1 MLLKSIT
8 DPADLK
14 KLSIADLLQITEE
27 ARTVLL
33 EKISHHGGHNGPNLG
48 VVEMT
53 VALHAVFDS
62 PKDKMIFDVSHQTYI
77 HKMLTG
83 RGQAFWDSAHYRD
96 VSGYTNP
103 KESAHDLFTVG
114 HTSTSLSLANGVA
127 KARDLKNEGGNVIAV
142 IGDGSL
148 SGGLAYE
155 GLNNIV
161 ENGTNTIV
169 IVNDNDQ
176 SIAENHGGLYNNLRA
191 LRETNGQAANNFFQ
205 SLGFDYYYLADGN
218 DLTALM
224 QLFKQV
230 KDSDHPVVLHIHTV
244 KGKGFKF
251 AEENRE
257 KFHAGG
263 PFSLDT
269 GEYLAH
275 ATGET
280 YSTVTTDYL
289 LEKMAQDPTVIA
301 VNAGT
306 PMILF
311 TPEQRKIAGR
321 QFVDVGIAEEHAAT
335 MTAGLAKNGAKPVWA
350 VSSTFMQRSFDQISH
365 DMSLNNVAG
374 TILVYGASAYGMND
388 ESHLG
393 IFDIPLLSHIPNLV
407 YLAPTNK
414 EEYLAMLDWSI
425 DQTEHPVA
433 IRVPVGPLESGRVDQ
448 TDYSQLNKNQ
458 LIQAG
463 SKVAILGVGN
473 TLALAKKAAAKLET
487 ELGILP
493 TVINPRYISGLDRD
507 MLSRLIPAHQ
517 LVITLE
523 DGLLEGG
530 YGQTVAS
537 YLGKMPIRVVNLGL
551 EKAFH
556 DRYHVNDLLQEN
568 GLTVDSILQ
577 EVREHSEVFNESAFF

>member
-14 KLSIADLLQITEE
+14 KLSAAELQQVSEE

-62 PKDKMIFDVSHQTYI
+62 PRDKMIFDVSHQTYI

-83 RGQAFWDSAHYRD
+83 RGQAFWDPAHYSD

-103 KESAHDLFTVG
+103 KESDHDLFTVG

-127 KARDLKNEGGNVIAV
+127 KARDLKNEEGNVIAV

-155 GLNNIV
+155 GLNNIA
-161 ENGTNTIV
+161 ETGTNTIV

-191 LRETNGQAANNFFQ
+191 LRDTNGQAENNFFK

-224 QLFKQV
+224 HLFKQV

-263 PFSLDT
+263 PFSLET
-269 GEYLAH
+269 GDYLANSG
-275 ATGET
+275 GET

-289 LEKMAQDPTVIA
+289 LEKMAQDPTVVA

-311 TPEQRKIAGR
+311 TPEQRKIAGS

-350 VSSTFMQRSFDQISH
+350 VFSTFMQRSFDQISH
-365 DMSLNNVAG
+365 DLSLNNVAG

-393 IFDIPLLSHIPNLV
+393 IFDIPFLSHIPNLV

-425 DQTEHPVA
+425 DQSQHPVA

-463 SKVAILGVGN
+463 SKVALLGVGN
-473 TLALAKKAAAKLET
+473 ALGLAKKAAAMIET
-487 ELGILP
+487 KLGITP
-493 TVINPRYISGLDRD
+493 TVINPRFISGLDTD
-507 MLSRLIPAHQ
+507 TLSGLIATHQ
-517 LVITLE
+517 LLLTLE

-530 YGQTVAS
+530 YGQAVAS
-537 YLGKMPIRVVNLGL
+537 YLGKAPIKIVNFGL
-551 EKAFH
+551 DKAFH
-556 DRYHVNDLLQEN
+556 DRYQANELLQEN
-568 GLTVDSILQ
+568 GLTVDAILR
-577 EVREHSEVFNESAFF
+577 EVRQELSL

>member
-14 KLSIADLLQITEE
+14 KLSAAELQQVSEE

-62 PKDKMIFDVSHQTYI
+62 PRDKMIFDVSHQTYI
-77 HKMLTG
+77 HKMLSG
-83 RGQAFWDSAHYRD
+83 RGQAFWDPAHYSD

-103 KESAHDLFTVG
+103 KESDHDLFTVG

-127 KARDLKNEGGNVIAV
+127 KARDLKNEQGNVIAV

-155 GLNNIV
+155 GLNNIA
-161 ENGTNTIV
+161 ETGTNTIV

-191 LRETNGQAANNFFQ
+191 LRDTNGQAENNFFK

-224 QLFKQV
+224 HLFKQV
-230 KDSDHPVVLHIHTV
+230 KDSDHPVVLHIQTV

-263 PFSLDT
+263 PFSLET
-269 GEYLAH
+269 GDYLANSG
-275 ATGET
+275 GET

-289 LEKMAQDPTVIA
+289 LEKMAQDPTVVA

-311 TPEQRKIAGR
+311 TPEQRKIAGS

-350 VSSTFMQRSFDQISH
+350 VFSTFMQRSFDQISH
-365 DMSLNNVAG
+365 DLSLNNVAG

-393 IFDIPLLSHIPNLV
+393 IFDIPFLSHIPNLV

-425 DQTEHPVA
+425 DQSQHPVA

-463 SKVAILGVGN
+463 SKVALLGVGN
-473 TLALAKKAAAKLET
+473 ALGLAKKAAAMIET
-487 ELGILP
+487 ELGITP
-493 TVINPRYISGLDRD
+493 TVINPRFISGLDTD
-507 MLSRLIPAHQ
+507 TLSGLIATHQ
-517 LVITLE
+517 LLLTLE

-530 YGQTVAS
+530 YGQAVAS
-537 YLGKMPIRVVNLGL
+537 YLGKAPIKIVNFGL
-551 EKAFH
+551 DKAFH
-556 DRYHVNDLLQEN
+556 DRYQANELLQEN
-568 GLTVDSILQ
+568 GLTVDAILR
-577 EVREHSEVFNESAFF
+577 EVRQELSL